1 MARNTFLRPSIAHTF
16 MFSTCENETSNS
28 ICNICNRLGQP
39 APRYPR
45 CRWSEEPR
53 DEREDSHNS
62 HDNWRIWKYISTK
75 SLPMAASFATRRHLQ
90 FSVEASTGNSYGE
103 KSTATTQPFHKTDMS
118 WNGLLSR
125 PRDHLA
131 SIFSPEVK
139 VNLPRL
145 MSPYA
150 AAEGT
155 PAAETREVN
164 ATPDGRIVQVI
175 IAATPHTTRTAF
187 LG

>member
-1 MARNTFLRPSIAHTF
+1 
-16 MFSTCENETSNS
+16 
-28 ICNICNRLGQP
+28 
-39 APRYPR
+39 
-45 CRWSEEPR
+45 
-53 DEREDSHNS
+53 
-62 HDNWRIWKYISTK
+62 
-75 SLPMAASFATRRHLQ
+75 MAASSRQHLQ
-90 FSVEASTGNSYGE
+90 FKVDASTGNEYGE
-103 KSTATTQPFHKTDMS
+103 KSTATTQPFHKTEIN

-125 PRDHLA
+125 PRDHFA
-131 SIFSPEVK
+131 SSFSPEVK

-164 ATPDGRIVQVI
+164 ATADGRMVQVI
-175 IAATPHTTRTAF
+175 TAATPHTTRTAF